1 MDLGCKNHV
10 ILTLTLTLGL
20 ALGLGL
26 GKVLGKPLAFEFCN
40 IWQKVRLDKDF

>member
-10 ILTLTLTLGL
+10 ILTLTLGL

-26 GKVLGKPLAFEFCN
+26 VKVLGKPLAFEFCN
-40 IWQKVRLDKDF
+40 IGQTIRLDKDF